1 MSVSPVNLPQKKP
14 LLWVPS
20 LYFAEGL
27 PNVVTVIV
35 SVLMYKSLGLT
46 DGDIAFF
53 TSIITYPWILK
64 PLWSPLLEVVKN
76 RKGLVVATQ
85 FFGGIAF
92 ACLAMAI
99 PTDSVLSV
107 TLGLFALIAFS
118 SATHDIVADGIYVSA
133 LDSANQAKFVGVQGA
148 SYNIA
153 RFLAQGGFVLLAGIL
168 EKSYG
173 VNTAWMAVMA
183 AIGGVMVVTALWHM
197 TTLPNPAVSSDA
209 PATVKAAFANFPD
222 VVSTFFKKKNVWWAI
237 AFICLFRFSEGNQ
250 VKIVPLFMLA
260 ERSIGGL
267 GLETEQVGYAYG
279 VAGSIAFVAGSLIGG
294 YFTSRRGLKRSLL
307 ILCAM
312 FNLPN
317 VMYAVLAFTQPESS
331 YGVIGAVLLE
341 TFGYGFGF
349 IGVTLFIMQEV
360 APGPYKMAHYSF
372 GTAIMFLGFLLP
384 SSFSG
389 YISDALGYKMHF
401 IWVLVATLPSFFV
414 CWKVPI
420 LNDPF
425 DRKKDYIV
433 GPSQ

>member
-1 MSVSPVNLPQKKP
+1 MSEMTQVKGQKSPWF
-14 LLWVPS
+14 WVPT

-35 SVLMYKSLGLT
+35 SVLMYKSLGLS

-76 RKGLVVATQ
+76 RKQVVIATQ

-99 PTDSVLSV
+99 PTDSFLSI

-118 SATHDIVADGIYVSA
+118 SATHDIVADGIYISA
-133 LDSANQAKFVGVQGA
+133 LDAQGQARFVGIQGA
-148 SYNIA
+148 AYNIA
-153 RFLAQGGFVLLAGIL
+153 RFMAQGGFVILAGQL
-168 EKSYG
+168 EKSIG
-173 VNTAWMAVMA
+173 VEPAWMAVMA
-183 AIGGVMVVTALWHM
+183 AIGGVMVVTALWHAK
-197 TTLPNPAVSSDA
+197 TLPNPAVASDA
-209 PATVKAAFANFPD
+209 PPTVKAAFANFPD
-222 VVSTFFKKKNVWWAI
+222 VVSTFFKKKNIWWAI

-250 VKIVPLFMLA
+250 VKIVPLFMRA
-260 ERSIGGL
+260 ERAVGGL
-267 GLETEQVGYAYG
+267 GLTTDEVGLAYG
-279 VAGSIAFVAGSLIGG
+279 AAGSVAFVVGSLLGG
-294 YFTSRRGLKRSLL
+294 RMVAARGLKRSLL

-317 VMYAVLAFTQPESS
+317 IMYAVLAFTQPESS
-331 YGVIGAVLLE
+331 YGVIAAVLAE

-349 IGVTLFIMQEV
+349 VAVTLFIMQEV

-401 IWVLVATLPSFFV
+401 VWVLLATLPSFFV

-420 LNDPF
+420 LKDPF
-425 DRKKDYIV
+425 VRSDA
-433 GPSQ
+433 